1 MTRTRHIMRILAGA
15 SLFSLGLLPGTPKVV
30 PVIGTKVDVDLYGNI
45 YVINSDLNTLT
56 LFSKEG
62 TLVRRIGGSGW
73 LNDQFDRPAGVWA
86 RNGIDLFIADY
97 GNHRIQRFDRNL
109 NYVST
114 FYTRDSDN
122 PDERFGYPFDVA
134 LSRMGDLYICD
145 GENLRILKVNGLN
158 LVEKEFGGF
167 GGGKGRL
174 QKPTGVEIGP
184 RDFLY
189 ILDGGRVVVFDS
201 FGNYVR
207 ELCEGLF
214 RNPASV
220 FADDNSI
227 AVLDDDTL
235 YCFDRNERP
244 AGVFSVAALLSPPVA
259 HVQSLVFGNGL
270 LYILTGS
277 ELRIIADPRLGETH
291 P

>member
-1 MTRTRHIMRILAGA
+1 MTRTRQIMRILAAA

-62 TLVRRIGGSGW
+62 TMVRRIGGSGW

-122 PDERFGYPFDVA
+122 PE
-134 LSRMGDLYICD
+134 
-145 GENLRILKVNGLN
+145 
-158 LVEKEFGGF
+158 
-167 GGGKGRL
+167 
-174 QKPTGVEIGP
+174 
-184 RDFLY
+184 
-189 ILDGGRVVVFDS
+189 
-201 FGNYVR
+201 
-207 ELCEGLF
+207 
-214 RNPASV
+214 
-220 FADDNSI
+220 
-227 AVLDDDTL
+227 
-235 YCFDRNERP
+235 
-244 AGVFSVAALLSPPVA
+244 
-259 HVQSLVFGNGL
+259 
-270 LYILTGS
+270 
-277 ELRIIADPRLGETH
+277 
-291 P
+291 